1 MTTKK
6 INVLHLR
13 SCRGT
18 GGGPEKTILFS
29 AREADRESFRLHIAY
44 LKSRNDPEFDLAE
57 RARKLGIEDFVAIEE
72 DHKFDVR
79 ALKTLLRL
87 LREREIDVLSCHCYK
102 SDLYGLILSRFHP
115 MKLVTT
121 AHGPL
126 ASFRYF
132 WSAQNWRVRYLYDQ
146 LDLML
151 LRYFDQ
157 VLIVSDSMRKAVAR
171 FGVQEQKIIWIKNAI
186 DSTYFRKAPQRSFEL
201 KDQLGI
207 PRAAVVIG
215 AVGRLNAEKDY
226 ANFIDAARIL
236 LSERPDL
243 YFTITGKGP
252 LEETLRQKV
261 NSLGMADHLLFLGH
275 FHDVRQVYDMTD
287 IYVLSSTRE
296 GLPNTVLEAMA
307 MEVPIV
313 ATDVDGVREAV
324 LPGSEAL
331 VVPARDPERLAGG
344 IRSLL
349 DDPGLGEK
357 LSRAAREKVEREFSF
372 ASRMR
377 RIEDIYRK
385 LMGAGDNPGSKGQA
399 ELAVGAGAI
408 R

>member
-1 MTTKK
+1 MTTAKK

-29 AREADRESFRLHIAY
+29 VQEADPKSFRLHVAY

-57 RARKLGIEDFVAIEE
+57 RARKLEIEDFVTIDE
-72 DHKFDVR
+72 DYKFDLH
-79 ALKTLLRL
+79 ALKRLLHV
-87 LREREIDVLSCHCYK
+87 LREREIDILSCHCYK

-126 ASFRYF
+126 ASLRHF

-157 VLIVSDSMRKAVAR
+157 VLIVSDSMRKAVSR
-171 FGVQEQKIIWIKNAI
+171 FGVEENKIIWVKNAI
-186 DSTYFRKAPQRSFEL
+186 DSNYFRKGAERSFRL

-207 PRAAVVIG
+207 PRDAIVVG

-226 ANFIDAARIL
+226 PNFLGAAKIL
-236 LSERPDL
+236 LAERPDL

-252 LEETLRQKV
+252 LEENLQDLVLSMGLAKRV
-261 NSLGMADHLLFLGH
+261 LLLGH
-275 FHDVRQVYDMTD
+275 FHDVRQVYEMMDV
-287 IYVLSSTRE
+287 YVLSSTRE

-313 ATDVDGVREAV
+313 ATDVDGVCEAVVHDREA
-324 LPGSEAL
+324 LL
-331 VVPARDPERLAGG
+331 VPARDPNRLAEG
-344 IRSLL
+344 IRSML
-349 DDPGLGEK
+349 DDPALRTR
-357 LSRAAREKVEREFSF
+357 LSQAAREK
-372 ASRMR
+372 
-377 RIEDIYRK
+377 
-385 LMGAGDNPGSKGQA
+385 
-399 ELAVGAGAI
+399 I
-408 R
+408 RARVQFR